1 MDFQSLD
8 NLIKMI
14 STSADLTTL
23 IINLKQLGVRISGKT
38 LQDIRNDH
46 FITEDI
52 LHECFMRKEIMW
64 QRYEYENKYWS
75 INSLIDLQEKCD
87 RYHSKFRTTNNEKH
101 YFFSQLM
108 RSWGNYCNE
117 AYKELYRNQNDN
129 DYREIIALK
138 PFRRKSLKIVVT
150 LIQALPDGSFL
161 KQQAFDK
168 IDTACKNSL
177 IIYKQILPEWL
188 IDQA

>member
-87 RYHSKFRTTNNEKH
+87 RYHSTFRTTNNEKH

-129 DYREIIALK
+129 DYREIVALK
-138 PFRRKSLKIVVT
+138 PFRRKSLKVVVT
-150 LIQALPDGSFL
+150 LIQALPDSSFL

-168 IDTACKNSL
+168 IDVACKNSV
-177 IIYKQILPEWL
+177 ITYKQILPEWL